1 MKLSF
6 NRTVKRMRGRFE
18 VSEFEN
24 GAYFF
29 DYGCVVGKLIEN
41 EILQLVV
48 QDENEVKLLVLA
60 RNMKRKCGQELTVAD
75 MVFVEKF
82 QSGEMLRCLKRRKFV
97 HVASDEV
104 EKYGVRPIGFVQ
116 YTDDGMKVR
125 IPKLAVDEEMTGLE
139 RFDGRKVF
147 IVNSR
152 TKQIKN
158 A

>member
-6 NRTVKRMRGRFE
+6 NRTVKRMRVRFE

-60 RNMKRKCGQELTVAD
+60 RNMKRKCGQRTDCCRHGVCREVSEWRNAQ
-75 MVFVEKF
+75 MPEK
-82 QSGEMLRCLKRRKFV
+82 K
-97 HVASDEV
+97 
-104 EKYGVRPIGFVQ
+104 
-116 YTDDGMKVR
+116 KVR
-125 IPKLAVDEEMTGLE
+125 SCSK
-139 RFDGRKVF
+139 R
-147 IVNSR
+147 
-152 TKQIKN
+152 
-158 A
+158 

>member
-6 NRTVKRMRGRFE
+6 NRTVKRMRVRFE

-82 QSGEMLRCLKRRKFV
+82 QSGEMLRDRKSV
-97 HVASDEV
+97 V
-104 EKYGVRPIGFVQ
+104 
-116 YTDDGMKVR
+116 
-125 IPKLAVDEEMTGLE
+125 
-139 RFDGRKVF
+139 
-147 IVNSR
+147 
-152 TKQIKN
+152 
-158 A
+158 